1 MGAKQSTR
9 RRQVYVKKEFQ
20 FRFILKFCL
29 ILLAGV
35 IISTGLLIFFSQDTL
50 TSSFSHSRLVIRSTA
65 EAMLPAIITT
75 NLISLALIIVT
86 TIIVTLYISHKI
98 AGPIFRLENEL
109 QRIGRGDLTTTVSL
123 RNNDQML
130 AFAQRVN
137 VMTAD
142 LNRRVT
148 GIRHQAEN
156 ISKAASQPDSLEEVR
171 RQVNKLDRYIQ
182 DHFTL

>member
-1 MGAKQSTR
+1 MAEKPATR
-9 RRQVYVKKEFQ
+9 RRQLYVKKEFQ

-35 IISTGLLIFFSQDTL
+35 LVSTGLLFLFSRDTL
-50 TSSFSHSRLVIRSTA
+50 TSSFTHSRLVIRSTA

-109 QRIGRGDLTTTVSL
+109 QRIGQGDLTTTVTL
-123 RNNDQML
+123 RTNDQML

-137 VMTAD
+137 EMTAE
-142 LNRRVT
+142 LRRRVT
-148 GIRHQAEN
+148 EIQRQAET
-156 ISKAASQPDSLEEVR
+156 IAAAASQPESSEEMNR
-171 RQVNKLDRYIQ
+171 CADELNRYIRE
-182 DHFTL
+182 HFTL

>member
-1 MGAKQSTR
+1 MAEKQSTR

-35 IISTGLLIFFSQDTL
+35 IISTGLLFFFSQDTL

-75 NLISLALIIVT
+75 NLISLALIIIT

-109 QRIGRGDLTTTVSL
+109 QRIGQGDLTTTVSL
-123 RNNDQML
+123 RNNDQMV
-130 AFAQRVN
+130 AFVQRVN
-137 VMTAD
+137 EMTAQ

-148 GIRHQAEN
+148 AVKQQAQN
-156 ISKAASQPDSLEEVR
+156 IAIAAAEAEACEEVD
-171 RQVNKLDRYIQ
+171 RQAKQLDRYIQ
-182 DHFTL
+182 EHFTL

>member
-1 MGAKQSTR
+1 MVEKRSTR

-35 IISTGLLIFFSQDTL
+35 LVSTGLLFYFSKDTL
-50 TSSFSHSRLVIRSTA
+50 TSSFSHSRLVIQSTA

-75 NLISLALIIVT
+75 NLISLALILAT

-98 AGPIFRLENEL
+98 AGPILRLENEL
-109 QRIGRGDLTTTVSL
+109 QRIGQGDLTTTVSL
-123 RNNDQML
+123 RSSDQMV

-137 VMTAD
+137 EMTAK
-142 LNRRVT
+142 LNRRIVE
-148 GIRHQAEN
+148 IQNQAQA
-156 ISKAASQPDSLEEVR
+156 IADAASRPDTADDVGLRAEKLNHYVR
-171 RQVNKLDRYIQ
+171 

>member
-1 MGAKQSTR
+1 MAEKQTIR
-9 RRQVYVKKEFQ
+9 RRQLYVKKEFQ

-35 IISTGLLIFFSQDTL
+35 IISTGLLFFFSQDTL

-130 AFAQRVN
+130 AFAERVN
-137 VMTAD
+137 EMTAQ

-148 GIRHQAEN
+148 EIRQQAEK
-156 ISKAASQPDSLEEVR
+156 IAAAASQPDASEKVNR
-171 RQVNKLDRYIQ
+171 RAEKLDRYIRE
-182 DHFTL
+182 HFTL

>member
-1 MGAKQSTR
+1 MVQKPTTR
-9 RRQVYVKKEFQ
+9 RQQIYIKKGFQ
-20 FRFILKFCL
+20 FRFILKFCM

-35 IISTGLLIFFSQDTL
+35 LISTALLFIFSQDTL

-98 AGPIFRLENEL
+98 AGPIFRLESEIR
-109 QRIGRGDLTTTVSL
+109 RIGEGDLSATIAL
-123 RNNDQML
+123 RSKDQML
-130 AFAQRVN
+130 EFARRVN
-137 VMTAD
+137 EMTAG
-142 LNRRVT
+142 LHQRISEIQR
-148 GIRHQAEN
+148 QAEA
-156 ISKAASQPDSLEEVR
+156 IADAASQSGDTNDIGDRADQL
-171 RQVNKLDRYIQ
+171 NRYIR